1 MRLAYFVFIANLS
14 ICATAPSTTDEPASP
29 SVPKLKRELA
39 VSLQQRTAGEPVALV
54 GGSEMLCAIRKDAPA
69 ACIGEIGLPLA
80 AADRTLDDG
89 RYSRTH
95 AELPVAI
102 ADLNLRGLDATDPYI
117 RCTLDP
123 EKGRV
128 RCWWRDLAAR
138 RGNLP
143 KELPARDVVDIAAD
157 SQVCTVDKSGTVRC
171 TGGATCF
178 GEHDPEYDQNR
189 PIDVPAVGAA
199 RRVSKGIH
207 MGCVVRTDST
217 VACWG
222 KTARGQCNPSAVAVP
237 DLRDVV
243 DIATGDYSACALR
256 ADNRVFCWGDNGRA
270 ELGDP
275 GASFATT
282 PIEVPLAHPAVKLRS
297 AGRGFV
303 ALRADG
309 SVVGWGHSVF
319 GDRNT
324 PPAKLK
330 FKRPAV
336 DFVAMRGLVC
346 ALLDTGSVECD
357 GYKVRFAEAE
367 GRPRPPFEG
376 KEPWVNAPLYR
387 LAAEPSG

>member
-1 MRLAYFVFIANLS
+1 MRGLITLLIVNLS
-14 ICATAPSTTDEPASP
+14 LCDVKPAAPENEAPP
-29 SVPKLKRELA
+29 SVPTLREQLA
-39 VSLQQRTAGEPVALV
+39 VTPSPAKRGEPIALV
-54 GGSEMLCAIRKDAPA
+54 GGRAMMCALRKDAPA
-69 ACIGEIGLPLA
+69 ACLGEIGLALA
-80 AADRTLDDG
+80 AVGNDDG
-89 RYSRTH
+89 RYVRGHTERPLALEGLDLRHLDADDDDARCFYSPGDGPVNCWFRD
-95 AELPVAI
+95 AARQELRLPVLMTFDSALDVASSAQICAI
-102 ADLNLRGLDATDPYI
+102 SRSHEVE
-117 RCTLDP
+117 C
-123 EKGRV
+123 
-128 RCWWRDLAAR
+128 
-138 RGNLP
+138 
-143 KELPARDVVDIAAD
+143 
-157 SQVCTVDKSGTVRC
+157 SG
-171 TGGATCF
+171 AQTCF
-178 GEHDPEYDQNR
+178 KTDGVDEIWDPKR
-189 PIDVPAVGAA
+189 PVEVPGLGKA
-199 RRVSKGIH
+199 RLIARSLH
-207 MGCVVRTDST
+207 LGCVVHLDST
-217 VACWG
+217 VTCWG
-222 KTARGQCNPSAVAVP
+222 KIEKGECVREARVVP
-237 DLRDVV
+237 GLTDIVDVSV
-243 DIATGDYSACALR
+243 SSYSACALR